1 MYSIRICAVINILK
15 YYILINYICIK
26 KIKFNFRNSVL
37 VNLHYIKAS
46 LIKFAYFVLDDLNI
60 CIVTDL
66 KKKNLKDIWIFLLR
80 ILSLLIFK
88 ICKLITF
95 FYIFNYIFTFYLL
108 FWFYRF
114 K

>member
-1 MYSIRICAVINILK
+1 MCRYKYSKILHFNK
-15 YYILINYICIK
+15 LHLKK
-26 KIKFNFRNSVL
+26 KIQFNFRNSVL

-88 ICKLITF
+88 ICKLITCF
-95 FYIFNYIFTFYLL
+95 FISLITFLPFIYYFGSIDLSEFL
-108 FWFYRF
+108 
-114 K
+114 